1 MEILMSWLVLTFPS
15 SSVLKPW
22 VGSATCI
29 SKPSELRQRSQL
41 KLFLLST
48 FQPHVSQEWA
58 FQPTSAFP
66 CMPYIFYLSLFTA
79 EIIRST
85 LRAYWYILSPGKRF
99 TCLSYLFLLVFPRAK
114 AA

>member
-22 VGSATCI
+22 AGSATCI
-29 SKPSELRQRSQL
+29 SKPSKLWQRSQL

-48 FQPHVSQEWA
+48 FHPHVSQEWA

-79 EIIRST
+79 EIIRSA

-114 AA
+114 TA

>member
-29 SKPSELRQRSQL
+29 PKPSELRQRSQL

-85 LRAYWYILSPGKRF
+85 LRAPGKRF